1 MSKNRYLCIFYQ
13 IYDELNS
20 IRGICATMN
29 EAWME
34 QLTLIMKNKKREER
48 LHQRV
53 SALEDQ
59 NEELVKEIKRMQLK
73 HEETAREVELY
84 NEHDLEL
91 CYKHNAMVATI
102 NMMITELNNIMSFL
116 SNKDEKKLICFTC
129 PL

>member
-1 MSKNRYLCIFYQ
+1 MHLFYQ

-20 IRGICATMN
+20 VRKICATMN

-34 QLTLIMKNKKREER
+34 QLTLVMKNKKREER

-59 NEELVKEIKRMQLK
+59 NEQLVKEIKRMQLK
-73 HEETAREVELY
+73 HEETAREVELLH
-84 NEHDLEL
+84 EHNLEL

-102 NMMITELNNIMSFL
+102 NTMITELNNVMSFL
-116 SNKDEKKLICFTC
+116 RNKDEKN
-129 PL
+129 